1 MRVGLLPLLSINT
14 QASDVSSSGLSVFLL
29 HYRLQGSPL
38 GQLLLVAG
46 LELTGGFVFI
56 SNCWGEVIT
65 IYQYLSFFSESS
77 ADCSK
82 EECPNK

>member
-14 QASDVSSSGLSVFLL
+14 QASDVSSSDLSVLLL
-29 HYRLQGSPL
+29 HYRLRGAPL

-46 LELTGGFVFI
+46 LELAEHFVFI
-56 SNCWGEVIT
+56 RKWSGEFIT
-65 IYQYLSFFSESS
+65 ICQYLSFFNVSS
-77 ADCSK
+77 ADCSN